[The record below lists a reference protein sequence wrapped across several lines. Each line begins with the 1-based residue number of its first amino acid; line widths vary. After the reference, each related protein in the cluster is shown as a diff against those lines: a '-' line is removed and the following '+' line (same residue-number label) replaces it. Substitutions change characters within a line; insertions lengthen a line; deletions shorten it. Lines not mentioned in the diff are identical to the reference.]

1 MVAERWNLWMFSF
14 WGKKAG
20 AVKATGSN
28 RVRFRLKDNGRVM
41 QQYTG
46 FGFSFEVYIEFK
58 ASFRVEQKPCYEC
71 LGVLRPRYHSKQ
83 FPDGAVR

>member
-1 MVAERWNLWMFSF
+1 MAYSWCCQGYWFKLCSTQI
-14 WGKKAG
+14 K
-20 AVKATGSN
+20 
-28 RVRFRLKDNGRVM
+28 LDNGRVM

-46 FGFSFEVYIEFK
+46 FGFGFEVYVGFK
-58 ASFRVEQKPCYEC
+58 ASLSVEQKPCYEC